1 MVTHTCPDYCTPD
14 NTFSL
19 GYFVEGIIRDTGDNQ
34 LRTDLNFERNQVTQA
49 FTIAKMNNNI
59 EFAYYGHFHKS
70 DVMNM
75 YGTKH
80 RLLGVGELW
89 EERD

>member
-1 MVTHTCPDYCTPD
+1 M
-14 NTFSL
+14 L
-19 GYFVEGIIRDTGDNQ
+19 GELGTQIDALATQGEYERAAASR
-34 LRTDLNFERNQVTQA
+34 LTDFHND
-49 FTIAKMNNNI
+49 I
-59 EFAYYGHFHKS
+59 EYAYYGHFHKS

-75 YGTKH
+75 YGTQH

>member
-1 MVTHTCPDYCTPD
+1 
-14 NTFSL
+14 
-19 GYFVEGIIRDTGDNQ
+19 
-34 LRTDLNFERNQVTQA
+34 
-49 FTIAKMNNNI
+49 MNNDI
-59 EFAYYGHFHKS
+59 EYAYYGHFHKS